1 MIKKPGS
8 IVQQS
13 ASHAAVSAADPL
25 AARIAEAPFLPPS
38 IPVSAKVDAWL
49 SELDAGAE
57 AAPLRQIFS
66 AHPKSLQLIA
76 GVADYSPYLWDL
88 VRADATRLL
97 RILVADPDRHFQTL
111 LQDGRAILS
120 STGDEAEAIR
130 ALRRMKSEAAL
141 LIAFTDIG
149 GVWPVMQVTRA
160 LTELADCAV
169 QGAVRFLLN
178 NAVRRELLAPA
189 DPSQPEIGS
198 GYIVLAMGKMGAFEL
213 NYSSDI
219 DLIVFFD
226 PDAPAIPS
234 DTEPQSLY
242 IRVTRGLVKLL
253 QERTADGYVFR
264 VDLRLRPDPSST
276 QIAISVPAGLDYYEH
291 RGQNWERS
299 AMIKA
304 RPCAGDIEAGEK
316 FLKALSPF
324 VWRKYMDF
332 AALADIHAM
341 KRQIHVYRG
350 HGKIAVAGHNI
361 KLGRGGIR
369 EIEFFVQTQQLIAGG
384 RHPELRDRR
393 TLTTLV
399 SLADGQWVGQTAKH
413 DLEAA
418 YLFLRRV
425 EHRLQ
430 MVADEQTHALPSED
444 EQLISFVRF
453 LGFESVESFAEALL
467 VHLRNVQQQYS
478 RLFEPASQ
486 PVEHVL
492 RFPED
497 KDDRETLDRLSAMGF
512 RNPLEVSAIIRG
524 WFGGKYLALRSDFA
538 RSQLR
543 ALVHPLIE
551 QLARTENREQA
562 VTAFDRFLAGLHAG
576 GGGRLITLL
585 LQNPDLLTLV
595 ALMLGTAPRLADI
608 LSHQPQVMD
617 ALIDPAFFGLLPDAE
632 TLSKELTRS
641 LDQSASYEDI
651 LDRLRLFG
659 QEHMFLIGV
668 RILSGTV
675 SAEQAGEAFARL
687 ADVIIRALHR
697 GIETLFAEAHGCLRG
712 QKTAWLALGKLGG
725 REMTANSDL
734 DLIMVYDF
742 DEAHPDS
749 DGERSLYGAQYFA
762 RLTKRFISA
771 LTSQT
776 NYGALYHVDMRLRP
790 SGRSGPVAT
799 KLDSFRDYQTNDAW
813 TWEHMALTR
822 ARVVSATAGFAEE
835 VEGVIRNVLARERD
849 ARAIAGDAFEMRM
862 AIASER
868 GEKNRWDLKYAAGG
882 LVDIEFIAQYLQ
894 LVHADKHPKI
904 LDPSTS
910 KVLERARRLGLLSRE
925 DSEVLRPAVQLY
937 LNLSQI
943 LRLCLSEPFDPKKAD
958 PGLLRL
964 LARAADVPDFATL
977 DAHLAETQTQ
987 VRRRFELLLGQVGV
1001 AQAAI

>member
-1 MIKKPGS
+1 MTNEPGAT
-8 IVQQS
+8 IRQS
-13 ASHAAVSAADPL
+13 TLTADAAAASL
-25 AARIAEAPFLPPS
+25 AARVVEAPFL
-38 IPVSAKVDAWL
+38 SASQPASVRFESWL
-49 SELDAGAE
+49 AELDGAGSG
-57 AAPLRQIFS
+57 PLQQIF
-66 AHPKSLQLIA
+66 ATYPKTQQLLA
-76 GVADYSPYLWDL
+76 GVADYSSYLWDIAS
-88 VRADATRLL
+88 VDPARLL
-97 RILVADPDRHFQTL
+97 RVLSADPDRHFPQL
-111 LQDGRAILS
+111 LQDGRAIFS
-120 STGDEAEAIR
+120 STEDEAEAMR

-141 LIAFTDIG
+141 LIACADIG

-226 PDAPAIPS
+226 PDAPAIPQ

-264 VDLRLRPDPSST
+264 VDLRLRPDPAST

-304 RPCAGDIEAGEK
+304 RPCAGDIEAGET

-341 KRQIHVYRG
+341 KRQIHAYRG
-350 HGKIAVAGHNI
+350 HGEIAVAGHNI

-384 RHPELRDRR
+384 RHPELRDPR
-393 TLTTLV
+393 TLTTLAF
-399 SLADGQWVGQTAKH
+399 LADGQWVDQVARRE
-413 DLEAA
+413 LEAA

-430 MVADEQTHALPSED
+430 MVADEQTHTLPSDHE
-444 EQLISFVRF
+444 LLTSFVRF
-453 LGFESVESFAEALL
+453 LGFDSVDTFAAELL
-467 VHLRNVQQQYS
+467 GHLRNVQQQYS
-478 RLFEPASQ
+478 QLFESASQ
-486 PVEHVL
+486 ETDDKL
-492 RFPED
+492 KFPDD

-512 RNPLEVSAIIRG
+512 RNPLEVSAIVRG
-524 WFGGKYLALRSDFA
+524 WFSGKYLALRSEFA
-538 RSQLR
+538 RTQLR
-543 ALVHPLIE
+543 ALVCPLIE
-551 QLARTENREQA
+551 QLSSSDNREQA
-562 VTAFDRFLAGLHAG
+562 VLAFDRFLAGLHAG

-585 LQNPDLLTLV
+585 LQNPDLLALV

-617 ALIDPAFFGLLPDAE
+617 ALIDPAFFGALPDADR
-632 TLSKELTRS
+632 LKKELTRS
-641 LDQSASYEDI
+641 LDQSTSYEDI

-687 ADVIIRALHR
+687 ADMIIQALHR
-697 GIETLFAEAHGCLRG
+697 GIEKLFAETHGHIRG

-725 REMTANSDL
+725 REMTASSDL
-734 DLIMVYDF
+734 DLILVYDF

-749 DGERSLYGAQYFA
+749 SGGERSLYGAQYFA

-799 KLDSFRDYQTNDAW
+799 KIDSFRDYQTNEAW

-822 ARVVSATAGFAEE
+822 ARVVSATPGFAED
-835 VEGVIRNVLARERD
+835 VESVIRNVLARPRD
-849 ARAIAGDAFEMRM
+849 ERAIAGDAYEMRM

-868 GEKNRWDLKYAAGG
+868 CQDNRWDLKYAAGG
-882 LVDIEFIAQYLQ
+882 LIDIEFIAQYLQ
-894 LVHADKHPKI
+894 LVHADKHPDI

-910 KVLERARRLGLLSRE
+910 KVLERATRLGLLSRE
-925 DSEVLRPAVQLY
+925 DSEILRPAVQLY
-937 LNLSQI
+937 QNLSQI
-943 LRLCLSEPFDPKKAD
+943 LRLCLSGPFDPKKTD

-977 DAHLAETQTQ
+977 EAHVTETQTH
-987 VRRRFELLLGQVGV
+987 VRERFERLLGPVAV

>member
-1 MIKKPGS
+1 MTNEPGAAIQRS
-8 IVQQS
+8 SS
-13 ASHAAVSAADPL
+13 AAADPHARSL
-25 AARIAEAPFLPPS
+25 AARIVEAPFLPPS
-38 IPVSAKVDAWL
+38 TSAFPKVDAWL
-49 SELDAGAE
+49 SELDDGPVE
-57 AAPLRQIFS
+57 TLQRIFT
-66 AHPKSLQLIA
+66 AQPQALKLLA

-88 VRADATRLL
+88 ARADSERLA
-97 RILVADPDRHFQTL
+97 RILSVEPDVHFQYL
-111 LQDGRAILS
+111 LENGRAILS
-120 STGDEAEAIR
+120 ATEDEAEAMR

-141 LIAFTDIG
+141 MIAFADIG

-178 NAVRRELLAPA
+178 DAMRRERLAPA
-189 DPSQPEIGS
+189 ELSQPEVGS

-226 PDAPAIPS
+226 PEAPAIPT
-234 DTEPQSLY
+234 DTEPHSLY

-264 VDLRLRPDPSST
+264 VDLRLRPDPAST
-276 QIAISVPAGLDYYEH
+276 QVAISVPAGLDYYEH

-341 KRQIHVYRG
+341 KRQIHAYRG
-350 HGKIAVAGHNI
+350 HGEIAVAGHNI

-393 TLTTLV
+393 TLTTLA
-399 SLADGQWVGQTAKH
+399 SLADGQWVGDATKR

-430 MVADEQTHALPSED
+430 MVADEQTHTLPSD
-444 EQLISFVRF
+444 DDQLAPFVQF
-453 LGFESVESFAEALL
+453 LGFENAASFADALL
-467 VHLRNVQQQYS
+467 GHLRNVQQEYS
-478 RLFEPASQ
+478 RLFEAALPPAEDHLQ
-486 PVEHVL
+486 
-492 RFPED
+492 FPPEN
-497 KDDRETLDRLSAMGF
+497 DDRDTLDRLSAMGF
-512 RNPLEVSAIIRG
+512 RNPLEVSAIVRD
-524 WFGGKYLALRSDFA
+524 WFNGRYPALRSDFA

-551 QLARTENREQA
+551 QLARGESREQA
-562 VTAFDRFLAGLHAG
+562 ILAFDRFLAGLHAG

-585 LQNPDLLTLV
+585 LQNPDLLSLV

-608 LSHQPQVMD
+608 LAHQPQVMD
-617 ALIDPAFFGLLPDAE
+617 ALIDPAFFGALPSAE
-632 TLSKELTRS
+632 TLTQELTRS
-641 LDQSASYEDI
+641 VEQAVSYEDI

-659 QEHMFLIGV
+659 HEHMFLIGV

-697 GIETLFAEAHGCLRG
+697 GIEKLFAETHGHIPG

-725 REMTANSDL
+725 REMTASSDL
-734 DLIMVYDF
+734 DLILVYDF
-742 DEAHPDS
+742 DEENPDS

-771 LTSQT
+771 LTAQT

-799 KLDSFRDYQTNDAW
+799 KIDSFRDYQANDAW

-822 ARVVSATAGFAEE
+822 ARVVSATSGFADQ
-835 VEGVIRNVLARERD
+835 VEGVIRDVLARKRDERL
-849 ARAIAGDAFEMRM
+849 IAGDAFEMRM

-868 GEKNRWDLKYAAGG
+868 GDSNRWELKYAAGG

-894 LVHADKHPKI
+894 LVHATDHPEL

-910 KVLERARRLGLLSRE
+910 RVLERATRLGLLSRE

-937 LNLSQI
+937 QNLSQI
-943 LRLCLSEPFDPKKAD
+943 LRLCLSGPFDPRKTD

-964 LARAADVPDFATL
+964 LARAADVPDFPTL
-977 DAHLAETQTQ
+977 DAHLAETQMR
-987 VRRRFELLLGQVGV
+987 VRARFDILLGPVGV
-1001 AQAAI
+1001 AQAAT